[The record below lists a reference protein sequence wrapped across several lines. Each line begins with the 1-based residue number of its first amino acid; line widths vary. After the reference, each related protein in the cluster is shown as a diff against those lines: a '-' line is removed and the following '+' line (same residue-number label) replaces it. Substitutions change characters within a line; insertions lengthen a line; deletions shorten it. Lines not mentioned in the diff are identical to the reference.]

1 MDLRQLNYFIAVA
14 ETRHLGRAAEQLHLS
29 QPPLSR
35 QIQQLEEE
43 LKVKLFNR
51 TPRGMELTQAGVALR
66 RDARNIRSLVAQAAQ
81 RAQRAGKGQ
90 VGRLDVGV
98 YGSAT
103 FGLVPR
109 ILTAFHARHPDVE
122 LVLHHAQTP
131 EQLAALRCGQVH
143 IVFERMLPDDSDID
157 VELVAREPVLLA
169 LSATHRLASR
179 QQVDVSE
186 LRDETML
193 VGTSPSIAAMSMHLC
208 CCHEFEPRLAP
219 PVDNIVTAVLMAAAG
234 MGVTFVPESMSNVH
248 FPGITYRPLL
258 TRVDVFME
266 LHCFYLRR
274 EASSPLIAA
283 MLDTARRFLKRRV

>member
-1 MDLRQLNYFIAVA
+1 MDLRQLNYFVAVA

-43 LKVKLFNR
+43 LGVQLFNR

-81 RAQRAGKGQ
+81 RAQRAGRAQ

-109 ILTAFHARHPDVE
+109 ILAAFHARHPDVE
-122 LVLHHAQTP
+122 VVLHRAQTP
-131 EQLAALRCGQVH
+131 EQLAALRYGHVH
-143 IVFERMLPDDSDID
+143 IVFERMLPEGSDVE
-157 VELVAREPVLLA
+157 VELVAREPLRLA
-169 LSATHRLASR
+169 LPVAHRLAAR
-179 QQVDVSE
+179 QQVDVAE

-193 VGTSPSIAAMSMHLC
+193 MGTSPSIAAMSLHLC
-208 CCHEFEPRLAP
+208 RTHGFEPRFAP

-234 MGVTFVPESMSNVH
+234 MGITFVPESMSNVH

-258 TRVDVFME
+258 ARVDVFME
-266 LHCFYLRR
+266 LHCFYLRS
-274 EASSPLIAA
+274 EASCPLISA
-283 MLDTARRFLKRRV
+283 MLETARQFLTRCA